1 MNTETKRNTKAY
13 LFMGNISTGV
23 EEINLDD
30 MINILTEDDFDTNAV
45 MFINDKEPAQL
56 KEDKTH
62 CTQKS
67 LDEFQQYVDEEEMV
81 FFGNGS
87 QESMDSTIFC
97 IIETDK
103 EKRLK
108 YMEEIKAYAGDLD
121 FKVIFLTYL
130 DSNFLKHLEEKGIK
144 LSNALY
150 APYVSDD
157 TNTIG
162 IYGDVEFGLN
172 IESKETN
179 KKLVDIYGNDII
191 EILTGNFPERYQTLQ
206 MSIHSSLLNGSYD
219 YLMSCF
225 QQHILKYATLT
236 DLKDDQINEL
246 MDQFCLSN
254 LSTNDGII
262 LPDAHQYSKVIQES
276 IFPKHSIFSDA
287 VISESNRIDYL
298 VESTA
303 KVLISNNI
311 SAIGIYGVPE
321 GKTIYARFINSLTKT
336 LDDYIKNSKIDTEY
350 KYKLFLIDHINKAVN
365 TPEESI
371 NTEFNFEFAIICDN
385 KYFCASKEDKT
396 IVLSYL
402 ESAKEKYMTLDIN
415 TGILHCPAKLQ

>member
-1 MNTETKRNTKAY
+1 MNTETKRKAY
-13 LFMGNISTGV
+13 LFMGDISTGV

-56 KEDKTH
+56 NEDKTH

-157 TNTIG
+157 SNTIG

-172 IESKETN
+172 IASKETN
-179 KKLVDIYGNDII
+179 EKLISLYGNDII

-219 YLMSCF
+219 YLMGCF

-298 VESTA
+298 IESTA

-396 IVLSYL
+396 TVLSYL

-415 TGILHCPAKLQ
+415 TGIIHCPAKLK